1 LTGARARD
9 YVGKVFVRNRI
20 GEERRSK
27 FRGQAESSFVRKL
40 PLRLKR
46 AAQAEGESVFD
57 NRLNVP
63 VVRMA
68 LSRAIASRGGAP

>member
-1 LTGARARD
+1 LTGAKARAMFERF
-9 YVGKVFVRNRI
+9 FVRNRF
-20 GEERRSK
+20 GEERRDK
-27 FRGQAESSFVRKL
+27 FRGLAESSVMRKL

-46 AAQAEGESVFD
+46 AAQAESGSVFD